1 MKTCPACEQPVS
13 PFWTKCRACET
24 MLIAPPAPVQ
34 TFAAAPAAATP
45 APVVDH
51 DPFYVSAPI
60 IRAAPPAPRSHTGL
74 IIGIVV
80 AIAVVVGAVSF
91 IHSLHHTK
99 PAPAVL
105 APRPA
110 TAAIPGSLA
119 AVTRQQA
126 ESTRHFALQA
136 AEELIQ
142 ENGSTD
148 QITLRSLG
156 QMQPGYQ
163 WIDGSQ
169 PSTTYSMVSTD
180 VSQDVVTVAVSTPSK
195 EVCAFGRFSAAA
207 GPSYVDMANMPQCRA
222 VDAPAA
228 GWGTDP
234 GGSTSDLPDDSH

>member
-1 MKTCPACEQPVS
+1 
-13 PFWTKCRACET
+13 

-34 TFAAAPAAATP
+34 TFAAVPAPAAAAAAA
-45 APVVDH
+45 APTVDH
-51 DPFYVSAPI
+51 EAFYVSAPI
-60 IRAAPPAPRSHTGL
+60 IRAAPPAHRSHTGL
-74 IIGIVV
+74 IVGIVV
-80 AIAVVVGAVSF
+80 AIAIVVGAVSF

-99 PAPAVL
+99 PAPEVL

-136 AEELIQ
+136 AEQLIQ

-163 WIDGSQ
+163 WIAGDQ
-169 PSTTYSMVSTD
+169 PSTTYNMVSTD
-180 VSQDVVTVAVSTPSK
+180 VSQGVVTVAVSTPSK
-195 EVCAFGRFSAAA
+195 EVCAFGRFSTDA

-222 VDAPAA
+222 LDAPAQ
-228 GWGTDP
+228 GWGSDP
-234 GGSTSDLPDDSH
+234 GGSPSDLPDDSH